1 VVGAG
6 RGIVAA
12 LAAGASAQVEIPI
25 VGTVSGSTIS
35 LTVPPTDL
43 R

>member
-6 RGIVAA
+6 RGVVAA
-12 LAAGASAQVEIPI
+12 LAAGASAAVLVPI
-25 VGTVSGSTIS
+25 VGTVNGSTIS
-35 LTVPPTDL
+35 LTIPPTGP